1 MDEPPTEPRKLLKVD
16 VSELYSILNT
26 DDRFALL
33 RRYIPAVFLFDT
45 CHDYDGFC
53 QLLADMRSNQDA
65 AEDVGLAINDKIYEE
80 LEYQGYTF
88 VELYRDSFILP
99 AVTSIGALGTYLV
112 GGMTT
117 NQQLLISY

>member
-1 MDEPPTEPRKLLKVD
+1 M
-16 VSELYSILNT
+16 
-26 DDRFALL
+26 
-33 RRYIPAVFLFDT
+33 FDT